1 MNTLRR
7 SRVRAGLLSGA
18 AAALVWC
25 GTGANPAHAVPGAE
39 AQQAAAPQAGG
50 KRTRQQIS
58 EDIQTVGQELAPV
71 FSSTQ
76 DLFDARKREAA
87 APKAIPAL
95 RKMVALLDE
104 LQATKPVGVAEGQE
118 KAQLL
123 ALLSAMGDPEAA
135 ATLKKMAASPSAAEA
150 ATGRS
155 AQLVVRWMQSGT
167 DAAAQQKI
175 VEDFQALAKQYPSED
190 AVAAAAIMLA
200 GTTKPEARE
209 LRQQIRGTVQK
220 TLKGPKVQAVVQ
232 QLEQTAAKLEA
243 AAALKALEGKPL
255 VIEGVGANGSPV
267 STAAWKGKVVL
278 VDFWA
283 TWCAP
288 CREALPKV
296 KQVYAQY
303 HDQGLEVIGV
313 SCDNKPEALAKFLS
327 QNKDMPW
334 PQLFD
339 ASKPGW
345 HAVAQQYN
353 INQIPAMFL
362 IDRKGVVRSA
372 EARDTFE
379 KLIPELLKEKP

>member
-1 MNTLRR
+1 MNTLRQG
-7 SRVRAGLLSGA
+7 RVRAGLLSGMAVVLLWCTAPTKAGPAPGADAQPA
-18 AAALVWC
+18 AAA
-25 GTGANPAHAVPGAE
+25 
-39 AQQAAAPQAGG
+39 QAG
-50 KRTRQQIS
+50 KRTPQQIA
-58 EDIQTVGQELAPV
+58 EDIQSAGQELAPV
-71 FSSTQ
+71 FGSME

-95 RKMVALLDE
+95 RRMVALLDE
-104 LQATKPVGVAEGQE
+104 LQATKPAAVAEGQE

-135 ATLKKMAASPSAAEA
+135 ATLKRMAGSSGAAEA

-155 AQLVVRWMQSGT
+155 AQLVARWMQSGT
-167 DAAAQQKI
+167 DAAAQQK
-175 VEDFQALAKQYPSED
+175 VVDDFQALAKQYPSED

-200 GTTKPEARE
+200 GTTRPEAKD
-209 LRQQIRGTVQK
+209 LRQQIRGTVAK

-255 VIEGVGANGSPV
+255 VIEGVAANGSTV
-267 STAAWKGKVVL
+267 STTAWKGKVVL

-283 TWCAP
+283 TWCGP
-288 CREALPKV
+288 CREDLPRV
-296 KQVYAQY
+296 KKAYAQY
-303 HDQGLEVIGV
+303 HEQGFEVIGV
-313 SCDNKPEALAKFLS
+313 SCDNKPEDLAKFLT

-339 ASKPGW
+339 AAKPGW

-353 INQIPAMFL
+353 INAIPAMFL
-362 IDRKGVVRSA
+362 IDRKGVVRSTD
-372 EARDTFE
+372 ARETFE